1 MNTIAQSFGV
11 SVGYSDHTKGITV
24 PIAAV
29 AMGATVIEKH
39 LTLDRNMHGPDH
51 KASLEPDQFVA
62 MVRGIRTIEKALG
75 DGIKRSTPSELT
87 NKVSTRKSLVASR
100 LIQKG
105 DIFSESNLTCK
116 RPGSGISPMYWDLFI
131 GRTSSRQY
139 KPDDLIEW

>member
-1 MNTIAQSFGV
+1 MQVIADTFGV
-11 SVGYSDHTKGITV
+11 AVGYSDHTEGTSI

-29 AMGATVIEKH
+29 AMGATVIESIS
-39 LTLDRNMHGPDH
+39 LDRNMYGPDH
-51 KASLEPDQFVA
+51 KASLDPDQFVA
-62 MVRGIRTIEKALG
+62 MVRGIRTIEQALG

-87 NKVSTRKSLVASR
+87 NKVSSRKSLVASR

-105 DIFSESNLTCK
+105 DVFSQSNLTCK